1 MKVQDIDAL
10 KACKEFTSYN
20 FQAEG
25 FKFFYK
31 RKAVIRLNKYI
42 RVHVKISKYYNY
54 GLTVSYG

>member
-10 KACKEFTSYN
+10 KACKEFTSYS

-31 RKAVIRLNKYI
+31 GKN
-42 RVHVKISKYYNY
+42 RVRVKFSKYFNY
-54 GLTVSYG
+54 GLTVS